1 MRVLLDTHSFLWW
14 VMDDV
19 RLSSQARA
27 VLRDGRN
34 TLVVSAATGWEI
46 AIKARLGKMML
57 PGDPAEFI
65 LQQIRHNHLSP
76 LAIELAHAL
85 RVFTLPDI
93 HRDPFDRILVAQSQV
108 EQLPIVTADP
118 QIRQYEVDVIW

>member
-14 VMDDV
+14 IMDDA
-19 RLSSQARA
+19 RLSLQARA

-46 AIKARLGKMML
+46 AIKARLGKMMV

-65 LQQIRHNHLSP
+65 LQQIRHNYLSP
-76 LAIELAHAL
+76 LAISSPTHYASLHC
-85 RVFTLPDI
+85 RTFTV
-93 HRDPFDRILVAQSQV
+93 ILLTGFWSPRGRLSSC
-108 EQLPIVTADP
+108 QL
-118 QIRQYEVDVIW
+118 

>member
-1 MRVLLDTHSFLWW
+1 MRVLLDTHTFLWW
-14 VMDDV
+14 VMDDA
-19 RLSSQARA
+19 RLSLQARA

-57 PGDPAEFI
+57 PRDPAEFI

-93 HRDPFDRILVAQSQV
+93 HRDPFDRILVAQSQL
-108 EQLPIVTADP
+108 EQLPIVSADP
-118 QIRQYEVDVIW
+118 QIRQYEVNVIW

>member
-14 VMDDV
+14 IMDDAC
-19 RLSSQARA
+19 LSLQARA

-34 TLVVSAATGWEI
+34 MLVVSAATGWEI
-46 AIKARLGKMML
+46 AIKAGLGKIML
-57 PGDPAEFI
+57 PGDPPQFV
-65 LQQIRHNHLSP
+65 LQQIRHNYLSP

-85 RVFTLPDI
+85 HVFTLPDI

>member
-14 VMDDV
+14 IMDDA
-19 RLSSQARA
+19 RLSLQARSI
-27 VLRDGRN
+27 LRDGRN

-46 AIKARLGKMML
+46 AIKAGLGKIML
-57 PGDPAEFI
+57 PGDPPQFV

-76 LAIELAHAL
+76 LAIELDHAL
-85 RVFTLPDI
+85 HVFTLPDI